1 MARKRLTN
9 RVLEGIEAAL
19 NAALAGPIGDGT
31 DFSDEDGEN
40 MDASLSWIHGQD
52 VRDEEI
58 ATLRAKLAEAEA
70 ISVARG
76 DWLDR
81 IAKAVGYDA
90 SASPADVLQRI
101 DDMREAEAERDRM
114 RPVVEAAVKYVEALR
129 EYSERGDDEHEFK
142 RPVWYAEA
150 ALTESVAAYLAATAV
165 KDAFRCCG
173 GNDEHPKFHCSD
185 CDEHPW
191 SGEPDPRCVADPGR
205 CVHATA
211 GKEGA

>member
-101 DDMREAEAERDRM
+101 DDMREEEVDQAEIRATVRVRLFDLGVINDMDAYTKVLQGVADGANRINH
-114 RPVVEAAVKYVEALR
+114 
-129 EYSERGDDEHEFK
+129 SEHHYD
-142 RPVWYAEA
+142 PA
-150 ALTESVAAYLAATAV
+150 AATMRV
-165 KDAFRCCG
+165 YM
-173 GNDEHPKFHCSD
+173 E
-185 CDEHPW
+185 W
-191 SGEPDPRCVADPGR
+191 SELYIKASNLAPPGS
-205 CVHATA
+205 
-211 GKEGA
+211 